1 MWNAENSEPV
11 TARYIRVYVN
21 GRENNQGTSDHIVEF
36 EAYGAKDG
44 GAIIRPD
51 RPEEPEKPVLTG
63 VTASVEKAELKVGE
77 TTKATAT
84 IMPEGAE
91 GVELAWT
98 SSDDKIATVDKDG
111 NVKAVA
117 EGTATL
123 TVTATQGSGDGA
135 VTKQLLWM

>member
-1 MWNAENSEPV
+1 M
-11 TARYIRVYVN
+11 
-21 GRENNQGTSDHIVEF
+21 
-36 EAYGAKDG
+36 K
-44 GAIIRPD
+44 
-51 RPEEPEKPVLTG
+51 
-63 VTASVEKAELKVGE
+63 ASVEKAELKVGE

-117 EGTATL
+117 EGKSNADCDSDTGKRR
-123 TVTATQGSGDGA
+123 QRGNKNSYCGCNGNKRRRNRSGTGETGGTYRRES
-135 VTKQLLWM
+135 VS

>member
-1 MWNAENSEPV
+1 M
-11 TARYIRVYVN
+11 
-21 GRENNQGTSDHIVEF
+21 
-36 EAYGAKDG
+36 
-44 GAIIRPD
+44 
-51 RPEEPEKPVLTG
+51 
-63 VTASVEKAELKVGE
+63 TASVEKAELKVGE

-117 EGTATL
+117 EGKATL
-123 TVTATQGSGDGA
+123 TVTATQGSGDSA
-135 VTKQLLWM
+135 VTKTATVDVTVIKRRRNRSGTGETGGTYRRESVS